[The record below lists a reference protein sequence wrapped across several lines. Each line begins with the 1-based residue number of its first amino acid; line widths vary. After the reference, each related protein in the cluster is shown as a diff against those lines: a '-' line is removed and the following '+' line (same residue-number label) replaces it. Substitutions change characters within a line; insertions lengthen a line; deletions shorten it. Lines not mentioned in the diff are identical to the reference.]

1 MSNQPVLTPEQQKQ
15 SDDQKVCENAALA
28 TTVHELLAGN
38 IQLKTRVGMLEKMY
52 NDLYVS
58 SNAKI
63 ADLQTQ
69 LEDSKSKL
77 PGETPPTPEPEDN
90 VKPLKK
96 SKKH

>member
-1 MSNQPVLTPEQQKQ
+1 MSNQPAIAPEQQKQ
-15 SDDQKVCENAALA
+15 SDDQKACENAALA

-52 NDLYVS
+52 NDLYAS

-63 ADLQTQ
+63 AELQNQLDTSRTQ
-69 LEDSKSKL
+69 L